1 VPAINPANKDLA
13 RVILEDRLCFSN
25 QVIKKLFC
33 RKLQKLWKRQP
44 NFFLSFLSKY
54 NHFPILD
61 LGQHF
66 QVGLVSGGVSRC
78 GDKNVPSYFT
88 RLDYPEIATFIAD
101 PENKATTGNIN
112 TKPMFFNRLVTN
124 NYKRIVG
131 LKRQIQKGLIN
142 TINFFWIR
150 TMIHNS

>member
-1 VPAINPANKDLA
+1 MELISRVVFDVGFHIFTILA
-13 RVILEDRLCFSN
+13 
-25 QVIKKLFC
+25 
-33 RKLQKLWKRQP
+33 
-44 NFFLSFLSKY
+44 
-54 NHFPILD
+54 

-101 PENKATTGNIN
+101 PENKATTATTGNMN

-142 TINFFWIR
+142 TINFF
-150 TMIHNS
+150 